1 MIMNLVKNM
10 KNKKAKHWQ
19 VVYKTVD
26 GRTELYTVD
35 KPVQEDQFG
44 NSDEGQSIVGFTAYC
59 HNRGGY
65 RRFRYD
71 RLVTVVS

>member
-1 MIMNLVKNM
+1 MNLEKNM

-35 KPVQEDQFG
+35 KPVQDDQFG